1 MKLFQYFVEGNA
13 TYMSVI
19 TISGLVML
27 FFIVYKIFRMIKR
40 KEFDEAQLS
49 YILLFGSLS
58 FILGIFTQAAG
69 LYQLLDVV
77 SQAKDIPTSI
87 IAGGLKLTFI
97 APIYGMILFALSL
110 IFWGV
115 LKGINLKKV

>member
-1 MKLFQYFVEGNA
+1 MKLFQYFVEGNT

-19 TISGLVML
+19 TISGLIML
-27 FFIVYKIFRMIKR
+27 YFAVYKIFRMIKR

-97 APIYGMILFALSL
+97 APIYGMILFVLSL
-110 IFWGV
+110 VFWGV

>member
-1 MKLFQYFVEGNA
+1 MKLFQYFVEGNT

-19 TISGLVML
+19 TISGLIML
-27 FFIVYKIFRMIKR
+27 YFAVYKIFRMIKR

-97 APIYGMILFALSL
+97 APIYGMILFVLSL
-110 IFWGV
+110 VFWGV
-115 LKGINLKKV
+115 LKGINLNKV